1 MTADTKE
8 PPGGSK
14 PVLAPEHLPVSAQD
28 PPPVL
33 APGLYIVATPIGN
46 LRDITFRA
54 VDTLAAADIIACE
67 DTRVTGKLLAAHHV
81 ATPTI
86 PYHEHN
92 AAKMRPKLLA
102 RLKAGGSI
110 ALVSDAGTPLISDPG
125 YKLVR
130 EAADASIDIIPIPGP
145 SATLAALAV
154 AGLPTDRFLFAG
166 FLASRGAARRRAL
179 QPLTGIDASLV
190 FFESARRLADSLAD
204 MAAVL
209 GPRPAAIA
217 RELTKRYEEIRRG
230 TLDTLADHYRDA
242 GAPRGEVVIVVGP
255 PDSAQAMAAPDLDK
269 LLRLA
274 MAQMSLRDAA
284 ASVSAAT
291 GQPRREIYARA
302 LALTAAETE
311 TAAATAAV
319 AETDP
324 TP

>member
-8 PPGGSK
+8 PPRGSK
-14 PVLAPEHLPVSAQD
+14 PALGEERLPALAA
-28 PPPVL
+28 
-33 APGLYIVATPIGN
+33 GLYIVATPIGN

-67 DTRVTGKLLAAHHV
+67 DTRVTAKLLAAHDV
-81 ATPTI
+81 ATATT

-92 AAKMRPKLLA
+92 AAKVRPKLLA
-102 RLKAGGSI
+102 RLQAGQRI

-130 EAADASIDIIPIPGP
+130 EAAQAGIAVIAIPGP

-154 AGLPTDRFLFAG
+154 AGLPTNRFLFAG
-166 FLASRGAARRRAL
+166 FLAPRGAARRAAL
-179 QPLTGIDASLV
+179 QPLAGVDATLV
-190 FFESARRLADSLAD
+190 FFESARRLASSLAD
-204 MAAVL
+204 MAAIL

-230 TLDTLADHYRDA
+230 RLDELAGHYRVA
-242 GAPRGEVVIVVGP
+242 GAPRGETVIVVGP
-255 PDSAQAMAAPDLDK
+255 PDAGHAAAAPDLDD

-274 MAQMSLRDAA
+274 LAEMSLRDAA

-291 GQPRREIYARA
+291 GQPRRKVYARA
-302 LALTAAETE
+302 LAL
-311 TAAATAAV
+311 AAA
-319 AETDP
+319 DP
-324 TP
+324 AS

>member
-14 PVLAPEHLPVSAQD
+14 PARAEERPPASAPERLPA
-28 PPPVL
+28 L

-67 DTRVTGKLLAAHHV
+67 DTRVTAKLLTAHDV
-81 ATPTI
+81 ATAMT

-92 AAKMRPKLLA
+92 AAKVRPKLLA
-102 RLKAGGSI
+102 RLKAGGAI

-130 EAADASIDIIPIPGP
+130 EAAQAGIAVIAIPGP

-166 FLASRGAARRRAL
+166 FLAPRGGARRAAL
-179 QPLTGIDASLV
+179 QPLASVEVTLV
-190 FFESARRLADSLAD
+190 FFESARRLAGSLAD
-204 MAAVL
+204 MAAIL

-230 TLDTLADHYRDA
+230 RLDELAGHYRVA
-242 GAPRGEVVIVVGP
+242 GVPRGEVVIVVGP
-255 PDSAQAMAAPDLDK
+255 PDAAHAAPDLDA

-274 MAQMSLRDAA
+274 LAEMSLRDAA

-291 GQPRREIYARA
+291 GQPRRKVYARA
-302 LALTAAETE
+302 LALA
-311 TAAATAAV
+311 
-319 AETDP
+319 DR